1 MLIRSCVV
9 DCKILMLCNDDLI
22 GPVGNEIGCERGN
35 TAAEKYGS
43 NVLAVVCLEF
53 LRLGQKFECSR
64 K

>member
-1 MLIRSCVV
+1 
-9 DCKILMLCNDDLI
+9 MLCNDDLI

-53 LRLGQKFECSR
+53 LRLG
-64 K
+64 